1 MTTSE
6 ITTPDTRRKQEVL
19 ETAGYVYGFD
29 REIYFNRAARKI
41 FSVEFVED
49 HGTAELERRICED
62 TKGEEWRFYFN
73 APPSDAVKRELERTL
88 G

>member
-1 MTTSE
+1 
-6 ITTPDTRRKQEVL
+6 VL

-49 HGTAELERRICED
+49 HGTAELERRICENI
-62 TKGEEWRFYFN
+62 KKEEWRFYFN

-88 G
+88 A

>member
-1 MTTSE
+1 MTTRD
-6 ITTPDTRRKQEVL
+6 PRQKRQVL

-49 HGTAELERRICED
+49 HGTAELERRIREAI
-62 TKGEEWRFYFN
+62 KQEEWRFYFN
-73 APPSDAVKRELERTL
+73 SPPSDAVKRELESALR
-88 G
+88 

>member
-1 MTTSE
+1 MTTLDTKPKRE
-6 ITTPDTRRKQEVL
+6 IL

-29 REIYFNRAARKI
+29 REIYFNRVTKKI

-49 HGTAELERRICED
+49 HSTAELEKCISENSNE
-62 TKGEEWRFYFN
+62 EEWRFYFN
-73 APPSDAVKRELERTL
+73 YPPSDAVKRELKSVL